1 MSIVDILTV
10 LQDSPTEKFAVF
22 YHTTKGVFGEI
33 VAEGDEETVTIPDK
47 LIVQGAAQRRAK
59 RISFSHNHPRGE
71 VRPSE
76 KDLIATFQMQDL
88 FKSLGLELH
97 DHVIVGPEGSP
108 YSMRDKGVI

>member
-1 MSIVDILTV
+1 VSIVEILTV
-10 LQDSPTEKFAVF
+10 LRNSRTEKFAVF

-47 LIVQGAAQRRAK
+47 LIVHGAAQHRAK
-59 RISFSHNHPRGE
+59 RISFAHNHPRGE

-76 KDLIATFQMQDL
+76 KDLLATFQMQDL

-97 DHVIVGPEGSP
+97 DHIIVGPEGSP
-108 YSMRDKGVI
+108 FSMLKEGVI